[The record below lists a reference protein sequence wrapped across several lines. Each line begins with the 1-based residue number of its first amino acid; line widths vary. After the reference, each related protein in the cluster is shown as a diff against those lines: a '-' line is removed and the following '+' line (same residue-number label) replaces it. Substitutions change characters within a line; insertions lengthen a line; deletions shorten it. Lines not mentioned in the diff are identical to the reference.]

1 MPNVNETQKKH
12 KIIVR
17 ILGDVG
23 SGKSAAYCRIAA
35 MLKDSGATVV
45 HADEKAWNMLQN
57 AGEAASAQA
66 DLYQFAPEVVL
77 EEACIRSDWTD
88 SKNQIMQ
95 YFAYAH
101 LPAHLQ
107 RVSKPFA
114 LLAQE
119 MDLYLPDGAEKS
131 AGLRKLLE
139 AKDCAVRAAVAK

>member
-1 MPNVNETQKKH
+1 MENKH
-12 KIIVR
+12 KIIIR

-57 AGEAASAQA
+57 AGEADRAKE
-66 DLYQFAPEVVL
+66 DLYTFAPQVTL
-77 EEACIRSDWTD
+77 EEVCIRSDSSM

-139 AKDCAVRAAVAK
+139 AKDCAVRALVAK